1 MFSCTQL
8 TGETFMIQA
17 FLMLLAPAS
26 SAAADQSGVPVLVT
40 GASPN
45 RRMATRPAAH
55 NSRSW
60 RQNFG
65 IGLAI
70 AGNALGLLVFLAG
83 LGMVLRLGE
92 VLLS

>member
-1 MFSCTQL
+1 
-8 TGETFMIQA
+8 MIQA

-26 SAAADQSGVPVLVT
+26 SAADDQNGVPVPVT
-40 GASPN
+40 WAPPN

-55 NSRSW
+55 NARSW
-60 RQNFG
+60 RRNFG
-65 IGLAI
+65 FGLAI

-83 LGMVLRLGE
+83 LGMILRLGE